1 MKMRINKNYYLTEG
15 FIYKECGFLYYVKV
29 QERNKTLQLLHS
41 TKNESDAILKCF
53 KQTFKNERINNG
65 DVFYFQIYHVH
76 SISQIM
82 YVKFT
87 DEHITQ
93 NTYDASADFSEKIN
107 FARATVR
114 ELIHIKKANKKIIY
128 Q

>member
-1 MKMRINKNYYLTEG
+1 MKLRINKNYYLTEG

-29 QERNKTLQLLHS
+29 QERNKTLQLLRS
-41 TKNESDAILKCF
+41 TKNESDVIFKCF
-53 KQTFKNERINNG
+53 KQTFKNERIRNG
-65 DVFYFQIYHVH
+65 DVFYFQIYHVR

-93 NTYDASADFSEKIN
+93 NTYDASTDFSEKIN

-114 ELIHIKKANKKIIY
+114 ELIHIKKTNKKIIY